1 MSKNI
6 LLFQVIK
13 SVQWPTMNDF
23 VSNLSWYR

>member
-13 SVQWPTMNDF
+13 SVQGPFFNDF
-23 VSNLSWYR
+23 DPKLSWYR